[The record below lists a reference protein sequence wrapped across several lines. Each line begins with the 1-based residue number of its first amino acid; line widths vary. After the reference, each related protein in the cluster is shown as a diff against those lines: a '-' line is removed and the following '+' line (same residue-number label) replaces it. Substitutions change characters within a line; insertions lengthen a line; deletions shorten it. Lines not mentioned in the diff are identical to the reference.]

1 MPYNIINP
9 GSVEDAWNEPKSVFN
24 QAQDNDRQTQAVQ
37 QGLLNQALQNY
48 TGNIDLANRPI
59 VRNAD
64 GTNSTVRSMS
74 FNEDGKEI
82 LIPTVS
88 QNGTIM
94 SPQQAIDEYHRTG
107 QHLGMFN
114 SPEEANAM
122 AQQIHNQQAQ
132 MYGNAVPTSATQM
145 AAQGNTVA
153 RRKPTA
159 AEYEAGVI
167 SYLVNNRGYSYE
179 DAQQLMAPRIQA
191 YKLQE
196 AAENRNMADNLIAE
210 MQNMKIDSPEYR
222 QAAFQLYRLDPQM
235 GTFMLKEGIGPR
247 EQYLRGEKLS
257 DQERARLQKREDMQ
271 FNADM
276 QLRNKLQ
283 WLQTQS
289 AYTQQQAANRV
300 NQLMQYAGLDE
311 KSAWLAVL
319 GGGRNGS
326 VAANTGVTKYDYKR
340 AMEGLKALTEKI
352 DEGRLNDPQFQLSP
366 EEQELFNNYSLIA
379 NKANAEYFQRNGVGK
394 QPKQPQRVKIDPNDY
409 YSVGPFIQ
417 DMVKRNGGFSKDVA
431 RAVRAR
437 LGFNPDDN
445 SPNNFVNQI
454 LKTHYNYSG

>member
-9 GSVEDAWNEPKSVFN
+9 GSVEDAWNNPQSVFN

-37 QGLLNQALQNY
+37 QGLLNQTLQNY
-48 TGNIDLANRPI
+48 TGNIDLANRP
-59 VRNAD
+59 VVQNPD
-64 GTNSTVRSMS
+64 GSISTVRSMS
-74 FNEDGKEI
+74 FNEDGKEV

-107 QHLGMFN
+107 QHLGLFN
-114 SPEEANAM
+114 NIADANAM
-122 AQQIHNQQAQ
+122 ARQIHNQQEQ
-132 MYGNAVPTSATQM
+132 MYSNVVPTAATQM

-167 SYLVNNRGYSYE
+167 NYLVNNRGYSYE

-191 YKLQE
+191 YKVQE

-222 QAAFQLYRLDPQM
+222 QAACQLYRLDPKM
-235 GTFMLKEGIGPR
+235 GEFMMKEGIGPR
-247 EQYLRGEKLS
+247 EQYLRGQKLD
-257 DQERARLQKREDMQ
+257 DQKTAMQQKMDYAR
-271 FNADM
+271 FNADL
-276 QLRNKLQ
+276 QLQNKLE
-283 WLQTQS
+283 WLKTQS

-300 NQLMQYAGLDE
+300 SQLMRYAGLDE

-326 VAANTGVTKYDYKR
+326 AAAANTGVSKDDYKR
-340 AMEGLKALTEKI
+340 ATEGLKALDDEVA
-352 DEGRLNDPQFQLSP
+352 EGRLTNPNFQLSP
-366 EEQELFNNYSLIA
+366 EKQQQY
-379 NKANAEYFQRNGVGK
+379 NKLYAVKQRGDNEFFARNGVGQQK
-394 QPKQPQRVKIDPNDY
+394 QARRVKINPNDY
-409 YSVGPFIQ
+409 NSVGPFIQ
-417 DMVKRNGGFSKDVA
+417 AVVAKNKGFNKDVA
-431 RAVRAR
+431 RAIRAS

-454 LKTHYNYSG
+454 FKTHYNYSG